1 MRSTPTTIACLT
13 DFGTQ
18 DAYVGI
24 MKGVIARSAVDA
36 RFLDLTHEVP
46 PGDIRQGSIRLWQ
59 AAPYLPEDTL
69 YLAVVD
75 PGVGTDRRGVA
86 LVWKRARAVGPDN
99 GLFTHLVDRL
109 GPPRAVELP
118 SPTAR
123 AVHATFHGRDVFAP
137 AAAALAQGAALSE
150 LGPEIDGLVR
160 LPPERLDIL
169 DPPGIRGEALFT
181 DRFGN
186 WVTSIGV
193 LEFQEEYLALTPW
206 VRGVRETKLPAANL
220 AAILPDGRA
229 LPLRR
234 TFGEAVPG
242 EALAYI
248 GSDGLLELAINQGR
262 AADLLSVTPGAP
274 ILLVSRG

>member
-1 MRSTPTTIACLT
+1 MRPTPATIACLT

-24 MKGVIARSAVDA
+24 MKGVIARSGVDA
-36 RFLDLTHEVP
+36 HFLDLTHEIP
-46 PGDIRQGSIRLWQ
+46 PGDIRQASFRLWQ
-59 AAPYLPEDTL
+59 AAPYLPDDTL

-86 LVWKRARAVGPDN
+86 LAWERARAVGPDN
-99 GLFTHLVDRL
+99 GLFTLLQERL
-109 GPPRAVELP
+109 GPARAVELP
-118 SPTAR
+118 SPTTR
-123 AVHATFHGRDVFAP
+123 ALHSTFHGRDVFAP

-150 LGPEIDGLVR
+150 LGPEIDDLVR
-160 LPPERLDIL
+160 LPPERLEIL
-169 DPPGIRGEALFT
+169 NPPGIRGEALFT

-193 LEFQEEYLALTPW
+193 LEFQPEHLVLSPW
-206 VRGVRETKLPAANL
+206 VRGVKGTKLPAANL

-229 LPLRR
+229 VPLRR
-234 TFGEAVPG
+234 TFGEAAPG

-262 AADLLSVTPGAP
+262 AADLLPITPGAP